1 MFFLNFLCVD
11 YYYGYYCCDD
21 YWYGSGWA
29 IAVYVFLGLICISI
43 IICCIVPIQFTTIIF
58 HLTTISYVWASQKS
72 FLHHICHYFCKL
84 KRCRP
89 LLPARTT
96 AAPSMTPWS
105 SRPPSKL
112 PSLALPVRVNT
123 RSFFSCQNKF
133 HRAFSVVSTH
143 NYISILPCVNHDFVW
158 KLSRLFPSCPRW
170 WVHGSRRSGRWHCP
184 RSARRSCWVRTLS
197 IWLNKFKFRWVFH
210 RAISISSSFQTFT
223 FNLYSFDFHFVNIV
237 CIWKPTNSE
246 NSETQPLNP

>member
-143 NYISILPCVNHDFVW
+143 TFQFCPAWIMISFEN
-158 KLSRLFPSCPRW
+158 CPGYSQ
-170 WVHGSRRSGRWHCP
+170 VVQGGEYTVQGAP
-184 RSARRSCWVRTLS
+184 VGGTVQGQPVGLVGYARYR
-197 IWLNKFKFRWVFH
+197 FG
-210 RAISISSSFQTFT
+210 
-223 FNLYSFDFHFVNIV
+223 
-237 CIWKPTNSE
+237 
-246 NSETQPLNP
+246 